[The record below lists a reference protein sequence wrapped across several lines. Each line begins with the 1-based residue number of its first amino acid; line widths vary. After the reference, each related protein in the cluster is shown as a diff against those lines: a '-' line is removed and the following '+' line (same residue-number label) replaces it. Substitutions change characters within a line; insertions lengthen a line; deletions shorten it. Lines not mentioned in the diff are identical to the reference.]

1 MEVKIFCLPLQSQ
14 MKGKHNRGV
23 AQLASASG
31 LGPEGP
37 VFESQY
43 PDILPKELTD
53 FQWVLFLFL
62 CIQQLNHLRFQL
74 RFHLRIHLS
83 FLHENALLVD
93 KQENQLRFLHE
104 NACLVDKR
112 VNPLWF
118 LHENAC
124 FVDKRV
130 NPLRFL
136 HENTFANCIGETGKY
151 PSVGFCWGGCF
162 FLLHLPPF
170 LLYLR

>member
-1 MEVKIFCLPLQSQ
+1 M
-14 MKGKHNRGV
+14 

-93 KQENQLRFLHE
+93 KRVSQLRFLHE
-104 NACLVDKR
+104 NAHFVDKLVNQLKFLHKNALLVDKCEISLMCVSEAYTHASAQR
-112 VNPLWF
+112 ATSGIF
-118 LHENAC
+118 RAYH
-124 FVDKRV
+124 KIS
-130 NPLRFL
+130 
-136 HENTFANCIGETGKY
+136 TKT
-151 PSVGFCWGGCF
+151 SVK
-162 FLLHLPPF
+162 
-170 LLYLR
+170 